1 MDVVWSDSMGK
12 LYKILFEDEEIID
25 DKTIDSIDEETYK
38 IEHNG
43 VASVLKV
50 ICSIIWFICVIVAII
65 SIISLITESFFSIIS
80 LISLISSIVTAILTI
95 FIYGFAEIIQILHDI
110 RRKVYDI
117 KK

>member
-1 MDVVWSDSMGK
+1 MDVVWSESMGK
-12 LYKILFEDEEIID
+12 LYKILFEDDEVD

-38 IEHNG
+38 SEHNG

-80 LISLISSIVTAILTI
+80 LISSIVTAILTI

>member
-12 LYKILFEDEEIID
+12 LSKILFEDDEIID
-25 DKTIDSIDEETYK
+25 DNAIESIDEETYK

-50 ICSIIWFICVIVAII
+50 ICSIIWLICVIVAII
-65 SIISLITESFFSIIS
+65 SIISLITESFLSI
-80 LISLISSIVTAILTI
+80 ISLISSIVTAILTI

-110 RRKVYDI
+110 RRKVYY
-117 KK
+117 KKSN